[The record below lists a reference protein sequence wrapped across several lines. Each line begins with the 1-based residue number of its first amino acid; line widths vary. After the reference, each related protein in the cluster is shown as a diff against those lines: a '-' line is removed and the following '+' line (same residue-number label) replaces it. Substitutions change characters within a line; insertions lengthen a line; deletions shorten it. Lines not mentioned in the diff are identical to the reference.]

1 MQAKSR
7 FHALAVVPALAFLP
21 LAAQAD
27 EATAARDDGA
37 TPLLIA
43 GAASADSL
51 PLNPVVVTATRT
63 DRRLDDSLSSVT
75 LVDRASIERQRPRE
89 VGELLRGRPGVDV
102 VSNGPFGKATSV
114 FLRGTSNN
122 QSILLMDGVRMG
134 SATTG
139 GPSWQFLPPAMI
151 DRVEIVRGPRSSVY
165 GADAIGGVIEVFTA
179 EGRSEPSPW
188 AELSAG
194 SFGTHQYGS
203 GISGRQGD
211 TSYNIGVSH
220 FHTDGIALQP
230 GGDEKGYYNTSFLG
244 RIKQGF
250 DNGGSVA
257 VNSLRSEGRTQFIG
271 GETDFVHQSAG
282 ASLDLPLADHWDSE
296 LSVGESRDEAFN
308 TFEDELRDD
317 TRFDTSR
324 QSMRWQNTVH
334 ADSQEYVIGV
344 DYLEDQVESS
354 TDYAETR
361 RSNLGTFIQANV
373 DFYPFAM
380 EMGLRNDDND
390 AYGKVTTGSL
400 AGSYRFSDNHRMR
413 LTFGEGFR
421 APTFNELYFPGFGNP
436 DLEPEESMT
445 VELGISAHHERWYWD
460 AVAYQTS
467 VDNLIETVFVGGLF
481 EPRNV
486 AEARIRGLEFGTG
499 ADMGEWT
506 IYGAASYTDPED
518 RETGNR
524 LRRRTSQSARVE
536 LDRSLGDWSV
546 GATLVAQGHRYN
558 DAEEEE
564 RLAGFGL
571 LNLRLGWQFAADW
584 SARLVV
590 DNALDKDYVTARD
603 SFNDFDYQ
611 QPGRSVFLSLRYGRG
626 ND

>member
-7 FHALAVVPALAFLP
+7 FHALAVAPALAILS
-21 LAAQAD
+21 LSLQAD
-27 EATAARDDGA
+27 DAKDAHDDSEATLLMAAMA
-37 TPLLIA
+37 ET
-43 GAASADSL
+43 DSV

-63 DRRLDDSLSSVT
+63 ERRMDDSLSSVT
-75 LVDRASIERQRPRE
+75 LVDQASIERQQPRE

-102 VSNGPFGKATSV
+102 VSNGPFGKATSL
-114 FLRGTSNN
+114 FLRGTNN
-122 QSILLMDGVRMG
+122 DQSILLVDGVRMG

-151 DRVEIVRGPRSSVY
+151 NRVEIVRGPRSSVY

-194 SFGTHQYGS
+194 SFGTHRYGS
-203 GISGRQGD
+203 GVSGRQGD

-230 GGDEKGYYNTSFLG
+230 GGDAKGYHNTSFLG
-244 RIKQGF
+244 RIKQDF
-250 DNGGSVA
+250 DNGGNIA
-257 VNSLRSEGRTQFIG
+257 VSSLRSEGRTQFIG
-271 GETDFVHQSAG
+271 GDTDFIHQSAG
-282 ASLDLPLADHWDSE
+282 ASLDLPVSDHWDSV

-308 TFEDELRDD
+308 TLEDEFQDD

-324 QSMRWQNTVH
+324 QSMRWQNTLH
-334 ADSQEYVIGV
+334 TDSREYVVGV
-344 DYLEDQVESS
+344 DYLHDKVNST
-354 TDYAETR
+354 TDYEETR
-361 RSNLGTFIQANV
+361 RSNLGTFLQANM
-373 DFYPFAM
+373 DFNPFAL
-380 EMGLRNDDND
+380 EVGLRADDND
-390 AYGKVTTGSL
+390 TYGVVTTGSL
-400 AGSYRFSDNHRMR
+400 AASYRFGDAHRMR

-436 DLEPEESMT
+436 NLEPEESET
-445 VELGISAHHERWYWD
+445 VELGVSAHHDRWFWD
-460 AVAYQTS
+460 AVAYQTR
-467 VDNLIETVFVGGLF
+467 VNDLIETVFVDGQF

-486 AEARIRGLEFGTG
+486 AEARIRGLEVGTG
-499 ADMGEWT
+499 ADIGEWT
-506 IYGAASYTDPED
+506 LYGAAGYTDPED

-524 LRRRTSQSARVE
+524 LRRRASQSARVE
-536 LDRSLGDWSV
+536 LDRNLGDWSM
-546 GATLVAQGHRYN
+546 GATVVAQSHRYN
-558 DAEEEE
+558 DADEEE

-571 LNLRLGWQFAADW
+571 LNLRLGWQFASDW